1 MKSLKILQ
9 VEITVLEENEENQI
23 LPETRNKIKLSKEA
37 RYLKGTVYVIINV

>member
-9 VEITVLEENEENQI
+9 VEIIALAGNEENQI

-37 RYLKGTVYVIINV
+37 RYLKGTVYVFLIV